1 MAAHASVRRALGAM
15 LLVSV
20 VGGGCSRRS
29 STVASNDAPWVRVAH
44 PIVREVTEYYY
55 FTGRT
60 EAPET
65 VDLQSR
71 VTGYLD
77 AIEFTPGDEAPAGKE
92 LFKIDPR
99 PYQAQLDIANSQVK
113 LAEARL
119 KLAEADY
126 RRAVELLKTPGVIS
140 QQDVDKYVAAQ
151 TEAAA
156 SVAAA
161 QANAD
166 AAKLN
171 LEFTSIVS
179 PINGVVGRN
188 YPSVGALIRQDDTLL
203 TTIVSQT
210 PMYAYFDVDE
220 QSMLRV
226 GRLINAGKI
235 KSKESGAIIPV
246 EMALADED
254 DEYPHVGEVDFIN
267 NRVSPTTGTLEIRGV
282 FDNPLLADGKRRF
295 FRPGMFVR
303 IRVPV
308 GDPADALLL
317 PQAAIGTDQGRKYV
331 LVVNDQD
338 VVEQRVVDLGPQ
350 QPGGLQVVVPT
361 KVKSSADASQTG
373 AGLAAGDRVIV
384 GGLQLVRPGTK
395 VRVRET
401 PASAAP
407 TAGSSA
413 RRARTV
419 DSPV

>member
-1 MAAHASVRRALGAM
+1 MEACATDRRAIGAILIASVLASI
-15 LLVSV
+15 LVS
-20 VGGGCSRRS
+20 GGCSRS
-29 STVASNDAPWVRVAH
+29 SSSVAGQDEPLVRVTQ

-55 FTGRT
+55 YTGRT

-77 AIEFTPGDEAPAGKE
+77 AIEFTPGDEVTAGKE

-99 PYQAQLDIANSQVK
+99 TYQAQLDIANSQVK

-140 QQDVDKYVAAQ
+140 QQDVDKYIAAQ

-161 QANAD
+161 QANAA

-171 LEFTSIVS
+171 LDFTSILS
-179 PINGVVGRN
+179 PIDGVVGRN

-203 TTIVSQT
+203 TTVVSQS
-210 PMYAYFDVDE
+210 PMYAYFEVDE

-235 KSKESGAIIPV
+235 KSKESGAVIPV
-246 EMALADED
+246 EMGLADEKE
-254 DEYPHVGEVDFIN
+254 EYPHIGEVDFIN

-282 FDNPLLADGKRRF
+282 FDNPHLDGGKGRF

-308 GDPADALLL
+308 GEPAKALLL

-331 LVVNDQD
+331 LVVNDQG
-338 VVEQRVVDLGPQ
+338 VVEQRVIELGPV
-350 QPGGLQVVVPT
+350 QPEGFQVVIPT
-361 KVKSSADASQTG
+361 KIKSPADETQMVDSIAAS
-373 AGLAAGDRVIV
+373 DRVII

-395 VRVRET
+395 VRVRESSST
-401 PASAAP
+401 AAP
-407 TAGSSA
+407 AAG
-413 RRARTV
+413 
-419 DSPV
+419 